1 MKKLKAK
8 TVRTGSIILAAA
20 MFLFFISADISY
32 SAEKAKK
39 YPNWYE
45 MHIKQGIINE
55 QGSGGAQLIAADE
68 AMRMFQA
75 RRPDGLNPE
84 VCAGCHGKGG
94 AGAWLYGNPNY
105 RAVKWTPA
113 KKYKKTAADTV
124 EAMKQAVPDIKASED
139 R

>member
-8 TVRTGSIILAAA
+8 TIRTGGVILAAA
-20 MFLFFISADISY
+20 MFFISADMSY
-32 SAEKAKK
+32 SSEKAKK
-39 YPNWYE
+39 YPNWHE

-55 QGSGGAQLIAADE
+55 QGRGKAQLIAADE
-68 AMRMFQA
+68 TMRMFQA

-84 VCAGCHGKGG
+84 ICIGCHGKGA

-105 RAVKWTPA
+105 MQVKWTPA

-124 EAMKQAVPDIKASED
+124 DVTKQTVPDIKASED